1 MEHKDGKTAKGWYT
15 RGRLPHFDGGQI
27 WQFITIRLYD
37 SLPQNVLTQFKA
49 ELAARDVENI
59 ARETLI
65 LIDKYLD
72 QGVGSCYLQRPE
84 IAELIENALLFHH
97 GTRYELRA
105 WVVMPNHVHF
115 LVRPLEGYE
124 LHKIIHSI
132 KSFTSHEANKML
144 GRSGTFW
151 MREYFDRYIRDSEH
165 FAKTVRYIHRNPVA
179 AKLCDTAE
187 DWRFGSARLMGGSLE

>member
-1 MEHKDGKTAKGWYT
+1 MEHTDVKNAKGWYT
-15 RGRLPHFDGGQI
+15 RGTLPHFDGGQI

-37 SLPQNVLTQFKA
+37 SLPQNVLVRFKT
-49 ELAARDVENI
+49 ELEVRNVESI
-59 ARETLI
+59 ARETLV

-124 LHKIIHSI
+124 LHKIVHSI
-132 KSFTSHEANKML
+132 KSFTSHEANKIL

-179 AKLCDTAE
+179 AKLCDMAE
-187 DWRFGSARLMGGSLE
+187 DWRFGSARLEEVISE

>member
-37 SLPQNVLTQFKA
+37 SLPQNVLVRFKT
-49 ELAARDVENI
+49 ELEVRNVESI

-84 IAELIENALLFHH
+84 IAELVENALLFHH